1 MENNVKYKKFIL
13 PIVVSLLIWA
23 LTPFKPDALD
33 TQAWYMF
40 AIFVATIIA
49 CITQPMPIGAVSII
63 GFTLT
68 VLVGVVDIKTAVQGF
83 GNNSIWL
90 IAMAFFIS
98 RGFVKTGLG
107 RRIALQFV
115 KLFGKK
121 TLGLAY
127 SLVGVDLILAPATPS
142 NTARAGGIMF
152 PIIKSLSESFGSS
165 PKDGTE
171 RKMGAFL
178 IFTEFQ
184 GNLITAAM
192 FLTAMAGNPLAQN
205 LAEKTAH
212 VHITWMNWF
221 LAALVPGL
229 VSLIVV
235 PFIIYK
241 MYPPTVK
248 ETPNAKQ
255 WAENEL
261 ANMGPISI
269 AEKFMTGIFIVAL
282 ALWVTGS
289 FIHVDATL
297 TAFIALALLLLTG
310 VLTWKDILNE
320 TGAWNTLVWF
330 SVLVL
335 MADQLNQLGF
345 IPWLSQLIAHSL
357 HGLSWPIVIVLLIL
371 FFFYSHYL
379 FASAT
384 AHVSAM
390 YAALLGVAVAA
401 GAPPLFSALILGFF
415 GNLLAS
421 TTHYSSG
428 PAPIL
433 YGSGY
438 ITQKRWWTMNIV
450 LGFVYFIIWIGL
462 GSLWMKL
469 IGIF

>member
-13 PIVVSLLIWA
+13 PIVVGLLIWA

-289 FIHVDATL
+289 LIHVDATL

-450 LGFVYFIIWIGL
+450 LEFVYFIIWIGL